1 MLYTVEKKFAAHL
14 EETVKKYL
22 IFIDTCSLMN
32 ENADQFWG
40 NIIPL
45 LLRENKQIIVP
56 LQVCRTRRSGS
67 IFSDIPYQMPRE
79 EKPQTDEPIKSDR
92 SSFLSAL
99 EKWFRM

>member
-1 MLYTVEKKFAAHL
+1 MLYTVEKKFAEHL

-45 LLRENKQIIVP
+45 LLRENKQIIV
-56 LQVCRTRRSGS
+56 VRFICRV
-67 IFSDIPYQMPRE
+67 FQLKAFMADVP
-79 EKPQTDEPIKSDR
+79 
-92 SSFLSAL
+92 
-99 EKWFRM
+99 